1 MFCLYTQTPEF
12 FNDICDVVRL
22 FCDEKHIEQLSDE
35 YEFHAGTIMRHFFLC
50 EEEQWHTKIELVI
63 EGKISVCEQSTK
75 AITENKLLQKKL
87 KKRFIKNTVYLLLKD
102 QYKKILPWGSLTGI
116 RPTKLMR
123 GLINAEGAQKA
134 RDTFAD
140 VFDVTPQK
148 IELATDIVNNQKK
161 YIDNFSQND
170 LDIYVGIPFCVS
182 RCKYCSFISRDILQ
196 SEQLKDAYMPALI
209 HEIESMK
216 DVLANYHI
224 RAVYIGGGTPTALN
238 HQDFEKLLD
247 VIKRTFKNPMEFTV
261 EAGRPDTIT
270 LEKLHLIKQSGANR
284 ISINAQTTNDR
295 TLNEIGRKHTAKDF
309 FDAFE
314 LAKNVGFESINTDMI
329 LGLPYETLN
338 DIEKTLTDVTK
349 FSPQNVTVHT
359 LALKNS
365 SEFVL
370 KNQQGL
376 PNAQQV
382 MEMVEFSQDFL
393 TNCGYDAYYL
403 YRQKYMSGNLENV
416 GYAFLQKECI
426 YNIDIMEETLSIMAF
441 GAGGI
446 SKRVFPTQNR
456 IERAANVSDILHY
469 IKRTDEMIQRKKDLF
484 YD

>member
-1 MFCLYTQTPEF
+1 
-12 FNDICDVVRL
+12 
-22 FCDEKHIEQLSDE
+22 
-35 YEFHAGTIMRHFFLC
+35 
-50 EEEQWHTKIELVI
+50 
-63 EGKISVCEQSTK
+63 
-75 AITENKLLQKKL
+75 
-87 KKRFIKNTVYLLLKD
+87 
-102 QYKKILPWGSLTGI
+102 
-116 RPTKLMR
+116 
-123 GLINAEGAQKA
+123 
-134 RDTFAD
+134 
-140 VFDVTPQK
+140 
-148 IELATDIVNNQKK
+148 
-161 YIDNFSQND
+161 
-170 LDIYVGIPFCVS
+170 
-182 RCKYCSFISRDILQ
+182 
-196 SEQLKDAYMPALI
+196 
-209 HEIESMK
+209 
-216 DVLANYHI
+216 
-224 RAVYIGGGTPTALN
+224 
-238 HQDFEKLLD
+238 
-247 VIKRTFKNPMEFTV
+247 
-261 EAGRPDTIT
+261 
-270 LEKLHLIKQSGANR
+270 
-284 ISINAQTTNDR
+284 
-295 TLNEIGRKHTAKDF
+295 
-309 FDAFE
+309 
-314 LAKNVGFESINTDMI
+314 
-329 LGLPYETLN
+329 
-338 DIEKTLTDVTK
+338 
-349 FSPQNVTVHT
+349 